1 MSRRFKTQ
9 PDSFQMALKNGALP
23 SYMRIWSPERLR
35 IVEELYNLTVFL
47 KDIQPGKI
55 TVIDAPCGLGKSSLM
70 RGIAVLAA
78 EGKLNAVMMTDSNQR
93 LRDDIE
99 SAIKQQGGTEWLKV
113 KNDVAWLSD
122 WDTVEAAEWK
132 TLILS
137 HLVALSTQRF
147 MMVNHDVRKN
157 ACTIYRMG
165 QPHWKDALYC
175 DEAIQDVDSHSWFY
189 SQIKQQV
196 GIFRETIRPESEW
209 EENIGRTAKR
219 AERYAE
225 RLVEDLQLE
234 IDRIN
239 AIRLPDNTNGI
250 KAEGQMHIDL
260 YLGRRERNEE
270 YGKIWH
276 DKWNQILAM
285 VTDIRDDIKAV
296 KKDMRSPSENRLF
309 SDLAKVIKN
318 MSNLSEKTRPETIV
332 STLEDIVNLTKFLPI
347 GGIRAGLKDIAGT
360 ALDAAERYFA
370 LPELEKIL
378 KNNRDNMYQNS
389 EHVRDTMTAEQF
401 IDIFRYE
408 NVVFVQG
415 SNYGDDK
422 IDDRTGQI
430 KVHVFRYNMKYF
442 PYNDMPCFIFDG
454 TGHINP
460 AYDNGELF
468 EVKHYDKPKT
478 HVGFI
483 QLDEKMSKKYLE
495 KSSNAD
501 NLYGRMRDFLIETY
515 GKERLNPADIMISG
529 FKGYDDLAIKYGLAA
544 PDGCEKTGEE
554 ISAHTYA
561 SFGSK
566 FCTGEN
572 IYKECQLLCKI
583 SMLRLKQEVILG
595 QMCCRDKKFLNR
607 LLEMN
612 ESFRARQFQLIFSYH
627 AEKSAL
633 ADEIDDASMRTALA
647 SVIQEINRLRIRGW
661 CENPA
666 DAKNYDIT
674 VIWAIRGRK
683 QGTYNLEEEDFYEK
697 LLRKTMEY
705 FGSDPAS
712 REDYR
717 YIPSKMYPR
726 FQSHEKIGTK
736 MNKLFE
742 WWKGLKPG
750 TEFTVKDMAD
760 TVNMTRGAFNAMMAK
775 PQNQEIVRLI
785 RGENDCNVRKAK
797 GRAGYIYIK
806 PVTEWD
812 KKNAEPAEETVV
824 YEQQTLD
831 FTNVM

>member
-1 MSRRFKTQ
+1 MSRRYKTN
-9 PDSFQMALKNGALP
+9 PDTFQMALKNGTLP
-23 SYMRIWSPERLR
+23 SYMKVWSPERLQ

-47 KDIQPGKI
+47 KDVKPGKI

-78 EGKLNAVMMTDSNQR
+78 EGKLDAVMMTDSNQR
-93 LRDDIE
+93 LHDDIE
-99 SAIKQQGGTEWLKV
+99 SAIKQQGGVEWLKV

-122 WDTVEAAEWK
+122 NDKVEAAEWK

-147 MMVNHDVRKN
+147 MMVNSDVRKN
-157 ACTIYRMG
+157 ACTIYRIG
-165 QPHWKDALYC
+165 QANWKDALYC

-239 AIRLPDNTNGI
+239 AIRLPDNSSGT
-250 KAEGQMHIDL
+250 KAEGKMHIDL
-260 YLGRRERNEE
+260 YLGRQERNTE
-270 YGKIWH
+270 YGKIWRS
-276 DKWNQILAM
+276 KWDEILAI
-285 VTDIRDDIKAV
+285 VTEIRDDIKAV

-318 MSNLSEKTRPETIV
+318 MSNLSEKTRPETII
-332 STLEDIVNLTKFLPI
+332 STLEDIVSLTKFLPI
-347 GGIRAGLKDIAGT
+347 GGIRVGLKDIAST
-360 ALDAAERYFA
+360 VLDAAERFFA
-370 LPELEKIL
+370 LSELEKIL

-401 IDIFRYE
+401 LDIFRYD
-408 NVVFVQG
+408 NVVFVQA

-422 IDDRTGQI
+422 NDKNGQI
-430 KVHVFRYNMKYF
+430 LVHVFRYNMQFF
-442 PYNDMPCFIFDG
+442 PYQNMPCFIFDG

-460 AYDNGELF
+460 MYDNADLF
-468 EVKHYDKPKT
+468 DIRHYDKPKT

-495 KSSNAD
+495 KGSNAD
-501 NLYGRMRDFLIETY
+501 NLYGRMREFLMETY
-515 GKERLNPADIMISG
+515 GKERLNPADIMVSG
-529 FKGYDDLAIKYGLAA
+529 FKGYDDLSVKYGLAA

-572 IYKECQLLCKI
+572 IYNECQLLCKI
-583 SMLRLKQEVILG
+583 SMLRLKQEVVLG
-595 QMCCRDKKFLNR
+595 QMCCRNKKFLNR
-607 LLEMN
+607 LLEMD

-666 DAKNYDIT
+666 DAKNHDIT

-683 QGTYNLEEEDFYEK
+683 QGTYDPTEEDFYEK

-705 FGSDPAS
+705 FSSDCS
-712 REDYR
+712 KKEDYR
-717 YIPSKMYPR
+717 YIPSKMSPR

-742 WWKGLKPG
+742 WWRGLKPG

-760 TVNMTRGAFNAMMAK
+760 VVNMTRGAFNAMMAK

-785 RGENDCNVRKAK
+785 RGENDCNVRKAR
-797 GRAGYIYIK
+797 GRAGYIYVK

-812 KKNAEPAEETVV
+812 EKPAEETIV